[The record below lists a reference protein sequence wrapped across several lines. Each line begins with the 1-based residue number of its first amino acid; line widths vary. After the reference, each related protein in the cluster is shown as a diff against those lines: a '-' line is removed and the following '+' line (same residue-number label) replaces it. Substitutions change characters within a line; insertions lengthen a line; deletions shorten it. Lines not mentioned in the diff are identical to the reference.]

1 MPQIQYLKRLRSGVY
16 VVRMY
21 VPRQLQQVLGK
32 KEVHVST
39 RCRDLPLAKVVAS
52 SLIADWHR
60 RVASLQNMD
69 PTKVIAGS
77 LDLIGDGLILLDQA
91 AEQLGSDRLRLAEH
105 LLQRQAAFFVRL
117 VDQVGWLIEDI
128 DNLYHEWDAT
138 GLVSVDISDSEL
150 QRHGELRRL
159 SEDVALRFA
168 DEVRSLVTSGGQQY
182 ICQFMRQPIK
192 QNAFVVPVPGLPVQS
207 SSLLV
212 RKRDVEALRQTLL
225 PFASVQLARLPS
237 VAVEATSRA
246 AQNISSYCEPKY
258 ANTRLSELVRQHIDA
273 SRAYWRPDTLK
284 TKEGVGAIFVEL
296 TGDICLGQ
304 LDREVLWSVAK
315 QAGRL
320 PLRRDLV
327 KRRFEVPNATS
338 LDLIRLADEHELERL
353 TPLALESLIA
363 DMGEFLKWAV
373 KEGKLTRNPADGL
386 ADDVFKSVGG
396 KRTAAAQQR
405 LPMSQADLLKIFGT
419 DWFRTGIGQRS
430 KQGRFFH
437 FRPHYYWL
445 PLLGLYAGGRIN
457 ELAQL
462 YLADIVEVPDGTDYI
477 DFNLLGEDK
486 LDLDGGDVS
495 DEEASRDGAVDKSLK
510 NVNAVRIVPI
520 HPTLIELGLLE
531 YARALRAAGYQRLF
545 PELAFDQVKGY
556 GKAPS
561 SWFNERFLGRELG
574 IPRDGKKTFHSL
586 RHNFSTALGDAL
598 VPSPIKSQ
606 LVGHSRGT
614 SSTDIRYDKG
624 RTAKQLGEHLEKI
637 SFVLPPIAPFKVK
650 DGLAA
655 VVDALA
661 LKTRHQPRRTE
672 GKSDS

>member
-1 MPQIQYLKRLRSGVY
+1 MPQKQYLKRLRSGVY

-60 RVASLQNMD
+60 RVASLQSMD

-91 AEQLGSDRLRLAEH
+91 AEQLGSDRVRLAEH

-117 VDQVGWLIEDI
+117 VDQDGWLIKDIGSLYHDI
-128 DNLYHEWDAT
+128 DET
-138 GLVSVDISDSEL
+138 GLASVDISDSEL
-150 QRHGELRRL
+150 QRHGEQRRL
-159 SEDVALRFA
+159 SRDVALRFP
-168 DEVRSLVTSGGQQY
+168 DEVRSLVSSAGPQG
-182 ICQFMRQPIK
+182 ICQFMLHPIK
-192 QNAFVVPVPGLPVQS
+192 QMGFVVPVPGLPVHS

-212 RKRDVEALRQTLL
+212 RKLDVETLRQTLL
-225 PFASVQLARLPS
+225 PLASVQLERVHS
-237 VAVEATSRA
+237 VAVEATARTA
-246 AQNISSYCEPKY
+246 LNISSYCEPKY
-258 ANTRLSELVRQHIDA
+258 ANTRLSELVRRHIDA
-273 SRAYWRPDTLK
+273 GRASWRPDTLK
-284 TKEGVGAIFVEL
+284 TKEGVGAMFVEL
-296 TGDICLGQ
+296 TEDICIGQ
-304 LDREVLWSVAK
+304 LDRDVLWSVAK
-315 QAGRL
+315 QASCL
-320 PLRRDLV
+320 PVRRDLV
-327 KRRFEVPNATS
+327 KRRFKVPDATS
-338 LDLIRLADEHELERL
+338 LDLIRLADEHGLERL

-373 KEGKLTRNPADGL
+373 KQGMLTRNPADGL
-386 ADDVFKSVGG
+386 ADDVFRSVGG
-396 KRTAAAQQR
+396 KHTAAAQQR
-405 LPMSQADLLKIFGT
+405 LPMSQSDLQQIFGA
-419 DWFRTGIGQRS
+419 DWFKAGIGQRS
-430 KQGRFFH
+430 KHGRFFH

-462 YLADIVEVPDGTDYI
+462 YLADIVEEPDGTAYI
-477 DFNLLGEDK
+477 DFNLKGEDK
-486 LDLDGGDVS
+486 LDLDGGDS
-495 DEEASRDGAVDKSLK
+495 ADTGRESATDKSLK
-510 NVNAVRIVPI
+510 NVNAERLVPI
-520 HPTLIELGLLE
+520 HPALIEYGLLE

-545 PELAFDQVKGY
+545 PELAFDRVKGY

-606 LVGHSRGT
+606 LVGHSRGQ
-614 SSTDIRYDKG
+614 STTEMRYDKG
-624 RTAKQLGEHLEKI
+624 RAARQLAEHLAKI
-637 SFVLPPIAPFKVK
+637 SFALPPIAAFKVNE
-650 DGLAA
+650 GLAA

-661 LKTRHQPRRTE
+661 LKTRHQPRQAE
-672 GKSDS
+672 EKSES